1 MRTDFIKFVWLP
13 FMKNS
18 SQGSEVYKPLQD
30 PLVSRCVEITG
41 INEEK
46 VSVRD
51 KLSLAAKGVVS
62 KVFPKPRRAWLPTGC
77 LKILDTLHQALPS
90 MSLIA
95 SDFSY
100 LPDVSIPGDRAPLV
114 SSKKDGRTLDH
125 RNYLEAQGDADIFFP
140 TDFWLLEKIDHDC
153 SGFSKQQKNPGAFKP
168 VKTRR
173 TIIVS
178 SDYLSQFCFLCNLVS

>member
-1 MRTDFIKFVWLP
+1 M
-13 FMKNS
+13 
-18 SQGSEVYKPLQD
+18 Q
-30 PLVSRCVEITG
+30 
-41 INEEK
+41 
-46 VSVRD
+46 
-51 KLSLAAKGVVS
+51 
-62 KVFPKPRRAWLPTGC
+62 
-77 LKILDTLHQALPS
+77 KILDTLHQALPS